1 MRKKLGIILPG
12 KIGDIIICLP
22 IAKHYYDH
30 GYDIYW
36 PIYNELINNFNDYIN
51 YVKFIPTY
59 SPDRITESFNLI
71 KQHNCEVLDLSFTS
85 PGSWHNENTKHYLSQ
100 KERSFDEFRYF
111 LANVDFQKKW
121 TLSIERKFEREEA
134 LYYNLVKKSRFCLI
148 QKHSSD
154 SKIEK
159 DIDVSNYEGQ
169 IIEINPYSQSVFDW
183 IGIIEKAERIL
194 LIESCFTNLIEQLKI
209 KNNKQILVLKNDYYG
224 ETLIDGHPKGL
235 PRFKNNW
242 KIV

>member
-22 IAKHYYDH
+22 IAKHYYDN

-36 PIYNELINNFNDYIN
+36 PIYNELINNFKDYIN
-51 YVKFIPTY
+51 YVNFIPTY
-59 SPDRITESFNLI
+59 SPDRITESFNLVN
-71 KQHNCEVLDLSFTS
+71 KHNCEVLDLSFTS

-100 KERSFDEFRYF
+100 KDRSFDEFRYF

-134 LYYNLVKKSRFCLI
+134 LYFNLVKKSRFCLI

-159 DIDVSNYEGQ
+159 DIDDSNYEGQ
-169 IIEINPYSQSVFDW
+169 IIEIKPYSQSVFDW
-183 IGIIEKAERIL
+183 IGIIEKSERIL
-194 LIESCFTNLIEQLKI
+194 LIESCFTNLIDQLGI
-209 KNNKQILVLKNDYYG
+209 KNNKQILVMKKGYYN
-224 ETLIDGHPKGL
+224 ELLIDGRPKGL
-235 PRFKNNW
+235 PILKNNW
-242 KIV
+242 SIA